1 MNKEDLIYDIVCEI
15 RDQNNKRFEQVEKD
29 IKDLYK
35 FKNTLL
41 GIGLVVSAVFG
52 FIIDNIKNFF
62 RV

>member
-41 GIGLVVSAVFG
+41 GIGVAISAMVG

>member
-1 MNKEDLIYDIVCEI
+1 MNKEDLIYDVVCEI
-15 RDQNNKRFEQVEKD
+15 REQNNKRFEQVEKD

-41 GIGLVVSAVFG
+41 GIGVAISAMVG